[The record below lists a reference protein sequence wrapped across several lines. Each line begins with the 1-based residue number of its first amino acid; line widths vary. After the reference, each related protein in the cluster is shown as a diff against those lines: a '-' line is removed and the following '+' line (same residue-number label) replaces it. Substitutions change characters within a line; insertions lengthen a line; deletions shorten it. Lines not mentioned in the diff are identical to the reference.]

1 MAAVHLSA
9 FGPHEESEMQREGGR
24 GRERAGG
31 GGRHS
36 RRVCRGRGSV
46 GAYVGARVGWRCA
59 RYKCIL
65 AAVYLQRKVRVGGGE
80 AASSEVGEH
89 VLRFF

>member
-1 MAAVHLSA
+1 MK
-9 FGPHEESEMQREGGR
+9 RGGTV
-24 GRERAGG
+24 A
-31 GGRHS
+31 
-36 RRVCRGRGSV
+36 
-46 GAYVGARVGWRCA
+46 AYVGDAGQRVHVSGARVGWRCA